1 MAIENR
7 DLPVGTRLEATYKKT
22 RYVCVVE
29 AGEEGK
35 LVFVLEDGKRF
46 SSPSAAASAVMGG
59 QAANG
64 WRFWSV
70 EGSEPKAARAKTE
83 PKAKAARGSKK
94 ASSKTATRPKRNG
107 REAHAVI
114 QVSEHQ
120 EDIGEGE
127 VRYWC
132 NACMASF
139 IGFAGAAPEQC
150 PEGHRN
156 DDPELTANVATLQA
170 EATAEA
176 VS

>member
-7 DLPVGTRLEATYKKT
+7 NLEARTRLMAQYKKQT
-22 RYVCVVE
+22 YICTVE

-35 LVFVLEDGKRF
+35 LAFVLEDGKRF
-46 SSPSAAASAVMGG
+46 TSPSAAASAVMGG

-64 WRFWSV
+64 RFWSL
-70 EGSEPKAARAKTE
+70 EGPGPKPARTKTE
-83 PKAKAARGSKK
+83 PKAKAVQGGKK
-94 ASSKTATRPKRNG
+94 ASSKPVTKLKRNG
-107 REAHAVI
+107 RKTHAVI

-120 EDIGEGE
+120 EDVGEGE

-139 IGFAGAAPEQC
+139 LGFAAAAPEQC

-156 DDPELTANVATLQA
+156 DDPDLTVEGAA
-170 EATAEA
+170 EAAKD
-176 VS
+176 